1 MDTNDFTVV
10 IPSCDPKY
18 SDLVYGH
25 ICEQLGRVNSHDYTE
40 PLVIKKNGSNYPSFS
55 RLVNHS
61 ILLTRTE
68 SVIICSDRCKPT
80 REEVYKTMDLIDKGY
95 GFVGLWRFG
104 FFGFKKQLI
113 QRVGFLD
120 ENFVGGG
127 YEDSDFMRRL
137 KEADIAYYESEEG
150 EYRGGASRWKTASAA
165 YFYSKWSEDE
175 DSVTRLLPDPVYDY
189 DIGEW
194 PKSSFLK
201 WKDSVVLPADTLKDK
216 KFLYSPELP

>member
-1 MDTNDFTVV
+1 MDTNDFTIV
-10 IPSCDPKY
+10 IPSCDPKR
-18 SDLVYGH
+18 SDLLYRH
-25 ICEQLGRVNSHDYTE
+25 ICEQLGWVNSHDDTE
-40 PLVIKKNGSNYPSFS
+40 PLVIKKDGDNYPSFS

-61 ILLTRTE
+61 ILLTKTE

-80 REEVYKTMDLIDKGY
+80 REEIYKTMNLIDKGY

-137 KEADIAYYESEEG
+137 KEADIAYHESEEG
-150 EYRGGASRWKTASAA
+150 EYRGGASRWKKNAT
-165 YFYSKWSEDE
+165 YFNSKWSEDE

-201 WKDSVVLPADTLKDK
+201 WKDSVVLPASSTIKDK
-216 KFLYSPELP
+216 KCLRKELP

>member
-1 MDTNDFTVV
+1 MK
-10 IPSCDPKY
+10 IK
-18 SDLVYGH
+18 
-25 ICEQLGRVNSHDYTE
+25 DYTI
-40 PLVIKKNGSNYPSFS
+40 VIASCNSEFQDDVYQHILGELREEDKKRVVKLDGTGFPSFS

-68 SVIICSDRCKPT
+68 VVIFCSDRCKPT
-80 REEVYKTMDLIDKGY
+80 REEICKTMDLINKGY
-95 GFVGLWRFG
+95 GFVGLWRFA

-113 QRVGFLD
+113 QRVGFFD

-127 YEDSDFMRRL
+127 LEDSDFMRRL
-137 KEADIAYYESEEG
+137 KEADIAYYEEDG
-150 EYRGGASRWKTASAA
+150 VEYRADASRWETTSSA
-165 YFYSKWSEDE
+165 YYNSKWHEDE

-201 WKDSVVLPADTLKDK
+201 WEDSVVLPIDTLKDK
-216 KFLYSPELP
+216 KFIR